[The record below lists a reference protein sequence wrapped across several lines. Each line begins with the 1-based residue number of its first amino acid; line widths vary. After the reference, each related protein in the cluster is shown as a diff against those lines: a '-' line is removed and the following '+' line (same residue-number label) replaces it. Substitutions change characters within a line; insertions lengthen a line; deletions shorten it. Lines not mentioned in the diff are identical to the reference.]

1 MQNAALIDEQVME
14 LFDIMFWRGIANP
27 QSGQMDDCC
36 GQIGESWLW
45 RQVHS
50 IIYLELHPF

>member
-14 LFDIMFWRGIANP
+14 VFDIMFWRGIANP

-36 GQIGESWLW
+36 GQTGELWL
-45 RQVHS
+45 
-50 IIYLELHPF
+50 